1 MTKID
6 NKIWREI
13 KKEIK
18 YDDLDIHNDS
28 PFVSKSGAG
37 KKVLSKYRVTVP
49 SFHTDFIVAENEEE
63 ALNKFLD
70 SVGGVTEAEYVE
82 YDFDENDPSLDA
94 IWYAREKRLAYRI
107 TVIEVTWHHSSQS
120 FTDNLDWKEEA
131 EQWGGDR

>member
-1 MTKID
+1 MMTKID

-18 YDDLDIHNDS
+18 YDALDIHNDS

-37 KKVLSKYRVTVP
+37 KKVLSKYTVP

-70 SVGGVTEAEYVE
+70 SVGGVNEAEYVE

-94 IWYAREKRLAYRI
+94 IWFLIKCMYRI
-107 TVIEVTWHHSSQS
+107 TVIEVTWKDMKKIQLK
-120 FTDNLDWKEEA
+120 TIQAITLKA
-131 EQWGGDR
+131 